1 MSFIYYTIL
10 LFILFLIL
18 NLIMKN
24 EEKSPKKLKMY
35 FRIALGV
42 FLIRYLT
49 LLLICLLKNVET
61 VYLFKN
67 FVYLNYLSIP
77 LVVLALFF
85 IYLRFDNLSFNI
97 IYGIGSILICLY
109 IIGMVFSTGIVTL
122 DINFGYIMQ
131 LKYGEFITAIIV
143 IILGL
148 FLVFSVIFIDKP
160 NINKKG
166 ICSLILILIVILVEN
181 ILILMKFSI
190 LPYTIISEFI
200 FLIIVERAIGGFKK
214 VKSENK

>member
-1 MSFIYYTIL
+1 
-10 LFILFLIL
+10 
-18 NLIMKN
+18 
-24 EEKSPKKLKMY
+24 
-35 FRIALGV
+35 
-42 FLIRYLT
+42 
-49 LLLICLLKNVET
+49 
-61 VYLFKN
+61 
-67 FVYLNYLSIP
+67 
-77 LVVLALFF
+77 
-85 IYLRFDNLSFNI
+85 
-97 IYGIGSILICLY
+97 
-109 IIGMVFSTGIVTL
+109 MVFSTGIVTL

-214 VKSENK
+214 VKR